1 MAVKLSDLAF
11 AVDFSTSGASFDS
24 CAYLNRHSG
33 NIIYTGDFIDD
44 AELPDDLD
52 ENSDYVEIP
61 SKQNLDLGD
70 RLVFRF
76 SAEYLPD
83 HVDTVQ
89 AIFSRRG
96 AYGRFKDLLEQVGK
110 LEDWYRFEENAAS
123 EAVLEWCRA
132 NEIRVK
138 VDT

>member
-1 MAVKLSDLAF
+1 MAVKLSDLIL

-24 CAYLNRHSG
+24 CAYVNRHSG
-33 NIIYTGDFIDD
+33 DIFYTGDFVDD
-44 AELPDDLD
+44 EELPDDLD

-61 SKQNLDLGD
+61 SKQAMDLGD

-89 AIFSRRG
+89 VIFSRRG

-110 LEDWYRFEENAAS
+110 LEEWYRYEENAVS

-132 NEIRVK
+132 NEITVK